1 MPAHQSYEEQL
12 ADFIIDQALP
22 HDVIP
27 LIYVLEPH
35 KDPLEPYIYKG
46 IHLVETNEMLRTPF
60 LREPNRTHI
69 KHFYTRNLESV
80 NKYREDIVL
89 YLESVEWTS
98 FLEDIY
104 HNEEETLLETIL
116 FNTIIH
122 QDDSFNSIKSYLIHY
137 QQTSSEESLKK
148 ADNIIVDFRR
158 QFI

>member
-1 MPAHQSYEEQL
+1 MIRFY
-12 ADFIIDQALP
+12 FAL
-22 HDVIP
+22 
-27 LIYVLEPH
+27 E
-35 KDPLEPYIYKG
+35 
-46 IHLVETNEMLRTPF
+46 NLR
-60 LREPNRTHI
+60 